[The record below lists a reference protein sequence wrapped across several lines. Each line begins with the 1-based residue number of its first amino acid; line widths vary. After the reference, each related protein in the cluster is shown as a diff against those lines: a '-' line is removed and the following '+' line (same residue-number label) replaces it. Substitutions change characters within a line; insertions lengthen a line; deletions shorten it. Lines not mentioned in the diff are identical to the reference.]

1 MFAFPLFFFL
11 PIFKSLD
18 HVVCYGFAAFGMQ
31 CLIAVLNEI
40 LDKSHSVQPPS
51 HFRWRY
57 AHFLCRGFDGQ
68 HSKGKAVEFWATF

>member
-40 LDKSHSVQPPS
+40 LDKSHFV
-51 HFRWRY
+51 
-57 AHFLCRGFDGQ
+57 
-68 HSKGKAVEFWATF
+68 